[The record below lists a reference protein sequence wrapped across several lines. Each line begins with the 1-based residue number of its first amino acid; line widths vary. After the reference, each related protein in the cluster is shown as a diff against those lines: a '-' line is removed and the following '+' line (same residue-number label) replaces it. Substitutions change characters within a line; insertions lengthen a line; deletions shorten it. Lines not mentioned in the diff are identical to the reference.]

1 MANVDGKWDMTADT
15 PMGKQTFGLTVESD
29 GGSFKGSMSSP
40 MGAQDVTGTVSG
52 DTLTFAMQLEQPMK
66 LTLDYSLT
74 VTGDAIA
81 GSVKA
86 GAFGSSNI
94 TGKRA

>member
-1 MANVDGKWDMTADT
+1 MANVDGKWSMTADT
-15 PMGKQTFGLTVESD
+15 PMGKQSFELTVATE
-29 GGSFKGSMSSP
+29 GESFKGAMSSP
-40 MGAQDVTGTVSG
+40 MGAQDVSGTVSG
-52 DTLTFAMQLEQPMK
+52 DTLTFAMQMEQPMK

-94 TGKRA
+94 TGTRA

>member
-1 MANVDGKWDMTADT
+1 MANVDGKWSMTADT
-15 PMGKQTFGLTVESD
+15 PMGKQNFELNVASD
-29 GGSFKGSMSSP
+29 GGAFKGSLSSP
-40 MGAQDVTGTVSG
+40 MGAQDIAGTVSG
-52 DTLTFAMQLEQPMK
+52 DTLTFATQLEQPMK

-94 TGKRA
+94 TGTRA